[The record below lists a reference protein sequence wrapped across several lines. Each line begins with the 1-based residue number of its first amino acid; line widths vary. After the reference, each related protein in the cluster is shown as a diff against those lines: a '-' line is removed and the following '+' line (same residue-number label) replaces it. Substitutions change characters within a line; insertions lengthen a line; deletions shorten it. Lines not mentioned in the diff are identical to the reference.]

1 MKRIKKWLPVV
12 AFCVIIFSLTGRG
25 LTAEEK
31 TYSSSEKRELQTMPK
46 AKVKTIKNGKFQKLK
61 NRIAMTLPLLKRRQ
75 AILKFK

>member
-46 AKVKTIKNGKFQKLK
+46 AEVKTIKNGKLQKHYETYLSDQIHGRDGWVK
-61 NRIAMTLPLLKRRQ
+61 LQT
-75 AILKFK
+75 